1 MSKHISQA
9 IFRPKAFPG
18 ESPGSIL
25 LRFSGAVFEKP
36 TTALSAFGLNDG
48 ELCQL
53 MRKFWRG
60 DTTILSQIAD
70 LSDWQLEP
78 YVLAKSNSRCHR
90 DWMSTRHVSVCPDC
104 AQEGHLPV
112 THDLKT
118 VDTCAKHGL
127 KLLTHCPHCTKPIS
141 WSRPSLTHCKCF
153 KPLDSRIK
161 ASQNS
166 LRFAKKVDELVQSRG
181 EKAIDN
187 LMLAKKVLS
196 TRYQLSSDS
205 AAEIALELH
214 DGNTQSLSVFM
225 GRFVQGHPSLNIRAV
240 IAPISDLLSDF
251 GISEDDFIA
260 RVAQKQPRLKAA
272 YLPQSYYLTRT
283 ELMYALQTT
292 TRVTSDL
299 WTKNLHSQQV
309 DGKGVELASL
319 LTFYAHFVGDSAIQ
333 PQGNHRTLRELQ
345 AATKKP
351 YSHFVSGIID
361 GNYKAVTAI
370 QESGLPDVKIE
381 FDLSTRDSIPTGYLT
396 QRETEAY
403 LHLYGV
409 AVTSARQAGLLRA
422 KAQPDRWNR
431 YLYERSSVDHF
442 MKNYVTCGQLAK
454 QLSTSAKPLKRKL
467 EYLGINPISGPDIDG
482 TTLYIFA
489 TKSIKGLTKAQL
501 AIAEREY
508 RGVGR
513 KGADAPRPDKRR
525 WMTAKDVTSLLQVSN
540 QKLKYLTRVTPLVE
554 GVPETSSSK
563 ATRYFKRDSAEK
575 AKAFID
581 SLVPIDELVRSTGL
595 SRQKLL
601 RRIRLLIRD
610 AVITI
615 NKTNFVTPNDAQ
627 RFLSHSRDYWCA
639 DTAAEFLG
647 CKRFDINNWRKMG
660 VLDAIPPTDRNFV
673 GTPHLYLRTEIE
685 KFRRYQQHI
694 PPR

>member
-25 LRFSGAVFEKP
+25 LRFSGAVFEQP
-36 TTALSAFGLNDG
+36 TAALNAYGLSDG

-70 LSDWQLEP
+70 LSNWELEP
-78 YVLAKSNSRCHR
+78 YVREKSLSRCHR
-90 DWMSTRHVSVCPDC
+90 DWMSTRHVSVCPEC
-104 AQEGHLPV
+104 AKEGYLPV
-112 THDLKT
+112 THDLKE
-118 VDTCAKHGL
+118 VDTCAKHSL
-127 KLLTHCPHCTKPIS
+127 TLLTHCPHCTKPIS

-153 KPLDSRIK
+153 KPLDSRIE

-166 LRFAKKVDELVQSRG
+166 LRFAKKIESLVQGRD

-187 LMLAKKVLS
+187 LLLAKKVLS

-225 GRFVQGHPSLNIRAV
+225 GRFVQGHPPLSIRAV
-240 IAPISDLLSDF
+240 IAPISDLLSEF
-251 GISEDDFIA
+251 GISEDDFIT
-260 RVAQKQPRLKAA
+260 RVAQKQPRLKARH
-272 YLPQSYYLTRT
+272 LPHSFYLTRT

-299 WTKNLHSQQV
+299 WEKNLYPQQV
-309 DGKGVELASL
+309 DGKEVELASL
-319 LTFYAHFVGDSAIQ
+319 LAFFGHFVSDREIQ
-333 PQGNHRTLRELQ
+333 HQGNHRTLRELQ
-345 AATKKP
+345 AATNKP

-361 GNYKAVTAI
+361 GNYKAVMAI
-370 QESGLPDVKIE
+370 QESGLPEVKIE
-381 FDLSTRDSIPTGYLT
+381 FDLSTRDSTPTGYLT

-467 EYLGINPISGPDIDG
+467 ECLGINPVSGPDIDG

-508 RGVGR
+508 KGAGR
-513 KGADAPRPDKRR
+513 KGPNERRLDRRR
-525 WMTAKDVTSLLQVSN
+525 WMTAEEVTSLLQVSS
-540 QKLKYLTRVTPLVE
+540 QRLKYLTRVTPLVE
-554 GVPETSSSK
+554 GVPETPSSNS
-563 ATRYFKRDSAEK
+563 TRYFKRDSVK
-575 AKAFID
+575 RAKAFID
-581 SLVPIDELVRSTGL
+581 SLVPIDELASSTNL
-595 SRQKLL
+595 SRHKLL

-615 NKTNFVTPNDAQ
+615 NKTSFVTPDDAQ
-627 RFLSHSRDYWCA
+627 RFVSHSRDYWCA
-639 DTAAEFLG
+639 DTAAKFLR
-647 CKRFDINNWRKMG
+647 CKRFDINNWRKIG
-660 VLDAIPPTDRNFV
+660 LLNAIPPTDKNFV